1 MQKTF
6 YMYKISNLLNISEIV
21 TIHYQKLSKTYSYP
35 SESHDFWEIIYCDKN
50 EMFVIADGVTHTL
63 KKGEIIF
70 IAPNK
75 EHAVHSNGLSDPNIF
90 IVSFVC
96 RSKPMSYFRD
106 KIFTV
111 PEDLRFLLSSV
122 MTEAKNTFV
131 IPDFNPNLN
140 RLALKPD
147 ANVGGAQII
156 KNNLEELF
164 VKLIRVE
171 TAKPT
176 SQAVFISKIEDSD
189 ALEDEIIGILERS
202 VYGTVT
208 LDEISGEL
216 HYGKTSLCQ
225 VFKKRTGKTIIGYY
239 LELKIEESKRL
250 IRENKTFSEISDLLG
265 FDSLPH
271 FTKTFKRVTT
281 MTPREFKNSIL

>member
-1 MQKTF
+1 MQKPF
-6 YMYKISNLLNISEIV
+6 YMYKISSLINISEIV
-21 TIHYQKLSKTYSYP
+21 TIHYQKLSETYSYP

-50 EMFVIADGVTHTL
+50 EMFVIADGVKHTL

-75 EHAVHSNGLSDPNIF
+75 EHAVSSNGLTAPNIF

-106 KIFTV
+106 KIFIV

-208 LDEISGEL
+208 LDDISGEL

-225 VFKKRTGKTIIGYY
+225 IFKKRTGKTIIGYY

>member
-50 EMFVIADGVTHTL
+50 EMFVIADGVTYTL

-70 IAPNK
+70 IGPNK
-75 EHAVHSNGLSDPNIF
+75 EHAVRSNGLSDPNIF

>member
-75 EHAVHSNGLSDPNIF
+75 EHAVRSNGLSDPNIF

-111 PEDLRFLLSSV
+111 PEDLRFLLS
-122 MTEAKNTFV
+122 
-131 IPDFNPNLN
+131 
-140 RLALKPD
+140 
-147 ANVGGAQII
+147 
-156 KNNLEELF
+156 
-164 VKLIRVE
+164 
-171 TAKPT
+171 
-176 SQAVFISKIEDSD
+176 
-189 ALEDEIIGILERS
+189 
-202 VYGTVT
+202 
-208 LDEISGEL
+208 
-216 HYGKTSLCQ
+216 
-225 VFKKRTGKTIIGYY
+225 
-239 LELKIEESKRL
+239 
-250 IRENKTFSEISDLLG
+250 
-265 FDSLPH
+265 
-271 FTKTFKRVTT
+271 
-281 MTPREFKNSIL
+281 